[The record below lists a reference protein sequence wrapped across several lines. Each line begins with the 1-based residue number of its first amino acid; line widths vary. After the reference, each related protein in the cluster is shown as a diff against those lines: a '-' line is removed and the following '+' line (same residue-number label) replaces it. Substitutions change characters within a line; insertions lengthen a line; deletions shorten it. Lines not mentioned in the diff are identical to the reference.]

1 MPEKRLVLLQTKLT
15 EPGEQDIAEKLA
27 EKQRDISISEFFTKN
42 RHLLGFDNPRKALLT
57 AVKEAVDNSL
67 DACEE
72 MKVLPE
78 IKVEIK
84 KDEEKR
90 YTLVVEDN
98 GPGIIKEQ
106 IPKIFGKLLYGSKF
120 HKLAQSRGQQGIGIS
135 ATALYSQLTTGKG
148 IKIISKTSKN
158 KPAHFYELHLN
169 LKSNDA
175 EIVTEEEKEWEV
187 DHGTK
192 LQVTMESEYLKGKQS
207 VDEYLKSTAM
217 ANPHATIYY
226 KSPLDEWITYA
237 RATNDMPK
245 EPKAMKP
252 HPYGVELGVL
262 MRMLK
267 DTDASTLQSFLM
279 NEFSRVSPKVAKEI
293 CEKANLYERARPSRI
308 ARQEVDNLFKAI
320 QLVKIMARPT
330 DCLSP
335 IGKELLIRG
344 LKKEVDAEFYA
355 ATTRPPTVYRG
366 NPFQV
371 EAAIAFGGTLP
382 GDELIKVYR
391 FANRVPLQYKQS
403 DCAMT
408 KSIISTMWR
417 SYGLSQSKGS
427 LPAGPAVIMM
437 HIASAWVPFTS
448 ESKEA
453 VASYPEIV
461 KEIKLALQ
469 ECGRDLASYVRKIRK
484 VEHERKRQ
492 KIFELYIEEVAES
505 LQKLTGHSKAELKND
520 LNKIASKRTIGE
532 EGEEFPDDK
541 PKHKPKSGESED
553 GSE

>member
-1 MPEKRLVLLQTKLT
+1 
-15 EPGEQDIAEKLA
+15 
-27 EKQRDISISEFFTKN
+27 
-42 RHLLGFDNPRKALLT
+42 
-57 AVKEAVDNSL
+57 
-67 DACEE
+67 
-72 MKVLPE
+72 
-78 IKVEIK
+78 
-84 KDEEKR
+84 
-90 YTLVVEDN
+90 
-98 GPGIIKEQ
+98 
-106 IPKIFGKLLYGSKF
+106 
-120 HKLAQSRGQQGIGIS
+120 
-135 ATALYSQLTTGKG
+135 
-148 IKIISKTSKN
+148 
-158 KPAHFYELHLN
+158 
-169 LKSNDA
+169 
-175 EIVTEEEKEWEV
+175 KEWEV

-192 LQVTMESEYLKGKQS
+192 LQVTMEAEYLKGKQS
-207 VDEYLKSTAM
+207 VDDYLKSSAM
-217 ANPHATIYY
+217 ANPHATFHY
-226 KSPLDEWITYA
+226 KSPQDEWITYA
-237 RATNDMPK
+237 RATNDLPK
-245 EPKAMKP
+245 EPKVMKP

-262 MRMLK
+262 MRLLK

-320 QLVKIMARPT
+320 QQVKIMAPPT

-335 IGKELLIRG
+335 IGKELLVKG
-344 LKKEVDAEFYA
+344 LKKEVDAEFYT
-355 ATTRPPTVYRG
+355 ATTRPPSVYRG

-371 EAAIAFGGTLP
+371 ESAIAFGGTLP

-417 SYGLSQSKGS
+417 NYGLSQSKGA
-427 LPAGPAVIMM
+427 LPVGPVVVMM

-469 ECGRDLASYVRKIRK
+469 ECGRDLASYVRKIKK
-484 VEHERKRQ
+484 VEHEKKRQ

-505 LQKLTGHSKAELKND
+505 LQKLTGHNKAELKAD
-520 LNKIASKRTIGE
+520 LHKIASKRTTGDE
-532 EGEEFPDDK
+532 EEEFPDDK
-541 PKHKPKSGESED
+541 PKHKPKSGDNED